1 MDYLLK
7 ASGLVI
13 IFFVFYYLFL
23 RNETFFKSIR
33 IYFLI
38 GLIIAVSIPLIEIP
52 VYVEAA
58 SKQISNLNFGEITAT
73 QIIEKSTDWQ
83 QIFKITYL
91 IGVAI
96 FSFKFLIQLISLGF
110 LLSIHQPIKKGKYFY
125 VETSKNISPFS
136 FFNIIIYNK
145 SHFSIDEVE
154 QIINHEKAHV
164 LQWHSIDTILTH
176 LLVITLWF
184 NPFVWLYKKVL
195 QQNLEFL
202 ADAYA
207 LQKSN
212 DEKLYQITLLKVC
225 NSSYCPQITNNF
237 YNSLIKKRIIMLHKN
252 QSENK
257 NQWKYALIIPV
268 LITFVAAFNTKTI
281 AQEKLEWVVENETVD
296 LIIDKNTTDSYLTE
310 KSANF
315 KNEFNIALSFKG
327 IKRNSSN
334 EITSIKIEAKGENLK
349 AKFEN
354 SGTEAIKPIK
364 ISYNSGSNS
373 VSIGNQGNVHNNH
386 YEYTIHESGDVEFNG
401 TSNKD
406 GNNVFVTSDGE
417 VNTWTSKSVN
427 DSIIHNE
434 HVIVKNNGDNELV
447 WVRKNDENGNINVEV
462 IELNGGKKLIKVI
475 ESDELNSTKEYNIE
489 INEEAKD
496 GSKNV
501 FIIKKD
507 GNKTVEIKEDN
518 ASENVYII
526 EKDNNGSVEKKVIKT
541 KIISSDSKEKPL
553 IISNGKEISTEEM
566 EKINPSDI
574 ESVNVIKGEN
584 AIKKYGDKGNN
595 GVIEITKKQ

>member
-38 GLIIAVSIPLIEIP
+38 GLIIVVSIPLIQIP

-58 SKQISNLNFGEITAT
+58 SKQISNLNFEEITT
-73 QIIEKSTDWQ
+73 TPIIKKTIDWL

-91 IGVAI
+91 LGVVI
-96 FSFKFLIQLISLGF
+96 FSVKFLIQLISLGF

-125 VETSKNISPFS
+125 VETSKNISPLS

-154 QIINHEKAHV
+154 QIIHHEKAHA

-184 NPFVWLYKKVL
+184 NPFVWLYKKAV

-225 NSSYCPQITNNF
+225 NSNYCAQITNNF
-237 YNSLIKKRIIMLHKN
+237 YNSLIKKRIIMLNKK

-257 NQWKYALIIPV
+257 NQWKYALLIPV
-268 LITFVAAFNTKTI
+268 LVIFIANFNTKII
-281 AQEKLEWVVENETVD
+281 AQEKLEWIVENGTVD
-296 LIIDKNTTDSYLTE
+296 FIIDKNTTSTYLDE

-315 KNEFNIALSFKG
+315 KNEFNITLSFKG

-334 EITSIKIEAKGENLK
+334 EITAIKIEAKGENLK

-354 SGTEAIKPIK
+354 SGMEAIKPIK
-364 ISYNSGSNS
+364 ISFNSDSNA
-373 VSIGNQGNVHNNH
+373 VSIGNQNNIHNKH
-386 YEYTIHESGDVEFNG
+386 YEYTIRESGDLEFNG
-401 TSNKD
+401 TTDKD
-406 GNNVFVTSDGE
+406 GD
-417 VNTWTSKSVN
+417 
-427 DSIIHNE
+427 H
-434 HVIVKNNGDNELV
+434 ELV
-447 WVRKNDENGNINVEV
+447 WVQENDNNNNINVEV
-462 IELNGGKKLIKVI
+462 IELNDGKKLVKVI
-475 ESDELNSTKEYNIE
+475 ESDELNSIKEYDFE
-489 INEEAKD
+489 IKEENKD

-507 GNKTVEIKEDN
+507 GNKTIEIKEDN
-518 ASENVYII
+518 ASEKVYIF
-526 EKDNNGSVEKKVIKT
+526 EKDNNSNVEKKVIKT

-584 AIKKYGDKGNN
+584 AIKKYGEKGNN
-595 GVIEITKKQ
+595 GVIEITKKH